1 MLAASRPDKDA
12 TVRDGVVR
20 APVLLMVV
28 EAEPPNAAVVP
39 VTREEKEEL
48 VVVAFVPVALAK
60 TNGPVSVVEAEVSP
74 PLKAKSVVVALEGN
88 GYAKV
93 VAEVR

>member
-1 MLAASRPDKDA
+1 VLAASRPDKDA
-12 TVRDGVVR
+12 TVRDGVVS

-28 EAEPPNAAVVP
+28 EALPPNAAVVP

-48 VVVAFVPVALAK
+48 VVVALVPVALAK

-88 GYAKV
+88 G
-93 VAEVR
+93 